1 MPETIGQQ
9 LKQARETRNLTI
21 EKVSQATRLR
31 ARHIEAIEADDF
43 EGLPSP
49 VQVRAFLR
57 IYAEF
62 LGLSLD
68 DLIARQRAGTNEPAA
83 TPPNPEPVPSQS
95 QELSEEPV
103 QPTTSAAESVGK
115 PAVGKVSIIKDK
127 IKELLVRIKQISP
140 WPETPPAPVQSA
152 PSPPSEP
159 VEAKDEEPALAAPMP
174 PWSDR
179 QDRQAQVNENEEFSL
194 PDEASSTP
202 SGAQE
207 SQVVFANIGE
217 ALRQRRESLSLTLDE
232 IEHHTRV
239 RQHYLRALEAGDFD
253 RLPSSVQTRGMLNN
267 YAHFLDMDLDAIL
280 LQFAE
285 GLQIQRLERQPKPLE
300 KPPKP
305 AANIPLK
312 NSLPSSLRRYLSMD
326 ILVGSGLILILL
338 VFAIWG
344 TGRVIGLHSALAPQ
358 LTAPSISHI
367 LVNTPEGATAA
378 TLPTNEASPA
388 ETFPIAGETAVVTI
402 PATGQG
408 AVQVVV
414 VAQKSAWVRVVVDG
428 KKQFEGRV
436 TPGKAYPYDGNTQI
450 EVLTGNG
457 AAISIL
463 YNQGDLGPMGSSGEV
478 VDRIYTANTILS
490 PTATSTPSPTITPK
504 PSITPRPSPTL
515 RPSIT
520 PRRSPT
526 PITEG

>member
-9 LKQARETRNLTI
+9 LKQAREARNLTI
-21 EKVSQATRLR
+21 EKVVQATRLR
-31 ARHIEAIEADDF
+31 AHHIQAIEADDF
-43 EGLPSP
+43 ESLPSP

-68 DLIARQRAGTNEPAA
+68 DLIARQRAGTSEPAA
-83 TPPNPEPVPSQS
+83 ALPNLEPVPSQG
-95 QELSEEPV
+95 QEHNEEPV
-103 QPTTSAAESVGK
+103 QPTIPTAESIGE
-115 PAVGKVSIIKDK
+115 PAIGKVSTIKGK
-127 IKELLVRIKQISP
+127 IKEFLIRLKQMVP
-140 WPETPPAPVQSA
+140 RPKTPPVPAQSA

-159 VEAKDEEPALAAPMP
+159 VEAKDEEPAPAAPM
-174 PWSDR
+174 R
-179 QDRQAQVNENEEFSL
+179 QTQVGKDEEFSL
-194 PDEASSTP
+194 PGKASSAP
-202 SGAQE
+202 SGVQE

-232 IEHHTRV
+232 IEHHTHV
-239 RQHYLRALEAGDFD
+239 RQHYLRALEAGEFD

-267 YAHFLDMDLDAIL
+267 YAHFLDMDVDALL

-300 KPPKP
+300 KPSKP
-305 AANIPLK
+305 SAKTPLK
-312 NSLPSSLRRYLSMD
+312 NRLPPSLRRYLSVD
-326 ILVGSGLILILL
+326 VLAGSGLILLLL

-344 TGRVIGLHSALAPQ
+344 TSRVVGLRSASAPQ
-358 LTAPSISHI
+358 LTAPAISHI
-367 LVNTPEGATAA
+367 LVNTPDRAAA
-378 TLPTNEASPA
+378 TPSPTTEAGLAAAIP
-388 ETFPIAGETAVVTI
+388 TAGETVAATI

-414 VAQKSAWVRVVVDG
+414 VAQESAWVRVIVDG
-428 KKQFEGRV
+428 KNQFEGRV

-463 YNQGDLGPMGSSGEV
+463 YNQGDLGTMGYFGEV
-478 VDRIYTANTILS
+478 VDRIYTANAILS
-490 PTATSTPSPTITPK
+490 PTATSTPSPTITPT
-504 PSITPRPSPTL
+504 PTITPRPSPTL
-515 RPSIT
+515 RASTT
-520 PRRSPT
+520 PRFSPT
-526 PITEG
+526 PTP

>member
-9 LKQARETRNLTI
+9 LKQAREARNLTI
-21 EKVSQATRLR
+21 EKVVQATRLR

-83 TPPNPEPVPSQS
+83 TLPNREPVSSQS
-95 QELSEEPV
+95 QEQSDESV
-103 QPTTSAAESVGK
+103 QPSTSAAGSAGE
-115 PAVGKVSIIKDK
+115 PAAGKVSIIKDK
-127 IKELLVRIKQISP
+127 IKEFLVHLKKI
-140 WPETPPAPVQSA
+140 TPRPKTPLAPVQSA
-152 PSPPSEP
+152 PNPPSEP
-159 VEAKDEEPALAAPMP
+159 IEAKGEEPDPAAPIL
-174 PWSDR
+174 
-179 QDRQAQVNENEEFSL
+179 QAQVNEDEESGL
-194 PDEASSTP
+194 PDEASSSS

-207 SQVVFANIGE
+207 SQAVFAHIGE

-232 IEHHTRV
+232 IEHHTRI
-239 RQHYLRALEAGDFD
+239 RQHYLRALESGKFD
-253 RLPSSVQTRGMLNN
+253 HIPSSVQTRGMLNN
-267 YAHFLDMDLDAIL
+267 YAHFLDMDMDAIL

-285 GLQIQRLERQPKPLE
+285 GLQIQRLERQPQPLE
-300 KPPKP
+300 KPSKP
-305 AANIPLK
+305 GAKIPSK
-312 NSLPSSLRRYLSMD
+312 NSLPPSLRRFLSMD
-326 ILVGSGLILILL
+326 TLVGSGLILLLL

-344 TGRVIGLHSALAPQ
+344 TSRVVGLRSASAPQ
-358 LTAPSISHI
+358 LTAPSISH
-367 LVNTPEGATAA
+367 LLENTPEGVTATPS
-378 TLPTNEASPA
+378 PTNEAGTAAVIP
-388 ETFPIAGETAVVTI
+388 TAGETAIVTI
-402 PATGQG
+402 PAAGQG

-414 VAQKSAWVRVVVDG
+414 VAQESAWVRVVVDG

-450 EVLTGNG
+450 EVRTGDG

-463 YNQGDLGPMGSSGEV
+463 YNQGDLGPMGSFGEV

-490 PTATSTPSPTITPK
+490 PTATSTPSPTITPES
-504 PSITPRPSPTL
+504 SITPQPSPTL
-515 RPSIT
+515 RPSLT

-526 PITEG
+526 PIPEG

>member
-1 MPETIGQQ
+1 
-9 LKQARETRNLTI
+9 
-21 EKVSQATRLR
+21 
-31 ARHIEAIEADDF
+31 
-43 EGLPSP
+43 
-49 VQVRAFLR
+49 VRAFLR

-83 TPPNPEPVPSQS
+83 TLPNPEHVPALN
-95 QELSEEPV
+95 QEQSEEPV
-103 QPTTSAAESVGK
+103 RPTAPAAESVGK

-127 IKELLVRIKQISP
+127 IKELLVHLKQITP
-140 WPETPPAPVQSA
+140 RLKTPPVPVQSA
-152 PSPPSEP
+152 PSPPIEP

-174 PWSDR
+174 
-179 QDRQAQVNENEEFSL
+179 QAQVNEDEEFSL
-194 PDEASSTP
+194 PDEASATP

-207 SQVVFANIGE
+207 SQVIFANIGE
-217 ALRQRRESLSLTLDE
+217 ALRQRREFLSLTLDE
-232 IEHHTRV
+232 IERHTRV
-239 RQHYLRALEAGDFD
+239 RQHYLRALEAGEFD
-253 RLPSSVQTRGMLNN
+253 HLPSSVQTRGMLNN
-267 YAHFLDMDLDAIL
+267 YAHFLDMDVDAIL

-285 GLQIQRLERQPKPLE
+285 GLQIQRLERQPQLLE

-305 AANIPLK
+305 GAKIPLK
-312 NSLPSSLRRYLSMD
+312 NSLLSSLRRYLSMD
-326 ILVGSGLILILL
+326 ILVGSGLILLLL

-344 TGRVIGLHSALAPQ
+344 TSRVIRLHSALAPQ
-358 LTAPSISHI
+358 LTAPSISYI
-367 LVNTPEGATAA
+367 LVNTPEGVTAA
-378 TLPTNEASPA
+378 PLPTNEAGPA
-388 ETFPIAGETAVVTI
+388 AVIPTAGETAVVTI

-414 VAQKSAWVRVVVDG
+414 IAQESAWVRVVVDG

-463 YNQGDLGPMGSSGEV
+463 YNQGDLGPMGSFGEV

-526 PITEG
+526 PTP

>member
-9 LKQARETRNLTI
+9 LKQAREAHNLTI
-21 EKVSQATRLR
+21 EKVVQATRLR

-43 EGLPSP
+43 ESLPSP

-68 DLIARQRAGTNEPAA
+68 DLIARQRAGTHEPAA
-83 TPPNPEPVPSQS
+83 TLPNPEPVPGQR
-95 QELSEEPV
+95 QEYSEEPV
-103 QPTTSAAESVGK
+103 QPTAPAAESIGK
-115 PAVGKVSIIKDK
+115 PAIGKVPIIKDK
-127 IKELLVRIKQISP
+127 IKELLVHLKQITP
-140 WPETPPAPVQSA
+140 RPKTPPVPAQSA
-152 PSPPSEP
+152 PSPPIEP
-159 VEAKDEEPALAAPMP
+159 VEAKDEEPALAAQMP
-174 PWSDR
+174 
-179 QDRQAQVNENEEFSL
+179 QAQVNEDEEFSL
-194 PDEASSTP
+194 PGEASSTP

-232 IEHHTRV
+232 IERHTRV
-239 RQHYLRALEAGDFD
+239 RQHYLQALESGEFD
-253 RLPSSVQTRGMLNN
+253 HIPSSVQTRGMLNN
-267 YAHFLDMDLDAIL
+267 YAHFLDMDVDAIL

-285 GLQIQRLERQPKPLE
+285 GLQIQRLERRPQPLE

-305 AANIPLK
+305 GAKIPSR
-312 NSLPSSLRRYLSMD
+312 NSLPPSLRRYLSMD
-326 ILVGSGLILILL
+326 ILVGSGLILLLL

-344 TGRVIGLHSALAPQ
+344 TSRVVGLHSALAPQ

-367 LVNTPEGATAA
+367 LVNTPEGVTATPS
-378 TLPTNEASPA
+378 PTNEAGPA
-388 ETFPIAGETAVVTI
+388 AAIPTAGETAVVTI
-402 PATGQG
+402 PANGQG

-414 VAQKSAWVRVVVDG
+414 VAQESAWVRVVVDG

-463 YNQGDLGPMGSSGEV
+463 YNQGDLGPMGSFGEV

-490 PTATSTPSPTITPK
+490 PTATSTPSPTITPT

-515 RPSIT
+515 RASLT

-526 PITEG
+526 PTP